1 MKQSLVSKWAWFVAL
16 WLASVLALGVVAYAI
31 KLVI

>member
-1 MKQSLVSKWAWFVAL
+1 MKSSLVSKWVWFAAL
-16 WLASVLALGVVAYAI
+16 WLASVLVLSVVAYAI